1 MTLLETLRLYEP
13 EVRIQRN
20 ERLAISEIVS
30 KNGMGRRI
38 LWSFIVTPLFA
49 YIVIGTV
56 LMTVFDLDEIE
67 NPTVFILPFVVF
79 IWMTISAGKRKIK
92 MKSAIKRIKDS
103 QDRMAAL
110 SGVPEDYQNFEAISE
125 FIKYI
130 NSSQADTLKECI
142 NLYHTNMR
150 HSERMRKLGDIEDGL
165 SSIDLEIDELQR
177 KSRY

>member
-30 KNGMGRRI
+30 KNGMGGHI

-49 YIVIGTV
+49 YAVIGSF
-56 LMTVFDLDEIE
+56 LPTVFDLDE
-67 NPTVFILPFVVF
+67 NPTIVILPFVVF

-103 QDRMAAL
+103 QERMATL

-150 HSERMRKLGDIEDGL
+150 HNERMSKLEDIEDGL
-165 SSIDLEIDELQR
+165 SSIDSEMDELKR
-177 KSRY
+177 RSRY

>member
-20 ERLAISEIVS
+20 ERLAISDIVS

-49 YIVIGTV
+49 YAVIGSFLQTA
-56 LMTVFDLDEIE
+56 LDTDK
-67 NPTVFILPFVVF
+67 NPTIAILPFVVF

-103 QDRMAAL
+103 QERMATL
-110 SGVPEDYQNFEAISE
+110 SGIPEDYQNFEAISE

-130 NSSQADTLKECI
+130 KSSRADTIKECI
-142 NLYHTNMR
+142 NLYHTNLR
-150 HSERMRKLGDIEDGL
+150 HKERMRKLEDIEDEL
-165 SSIDLEIDELQR
+165 SSIDSEMDELQR
-177 KSRY
+177 RSRY